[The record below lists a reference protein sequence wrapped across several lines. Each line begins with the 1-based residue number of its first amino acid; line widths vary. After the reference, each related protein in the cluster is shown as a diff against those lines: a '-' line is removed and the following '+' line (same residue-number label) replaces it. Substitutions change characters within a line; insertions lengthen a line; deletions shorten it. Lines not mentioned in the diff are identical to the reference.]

1 VGSYAASVEGFDSK
15 RGCGRCGG
23 YFHAVG
29 VSRGAA
35 LALGSGA
42 GGSAR
47 GLKPPSASAEAAVV
61 VRDTGKANKQNV
73 TVQTLSNRT
82 AKQTQRAKAWSALSA
97 SMHKWMTKKSGGGA
111 VPTGN
116 APAPMVGGAAGVG
129 NVPAVPRPSPQGP
142 LGLLPTI
149 ISDED
154 VPQPSLPPTGGGVPL
169 GCPLLAQGGGTRGV
183 SGGLGLP
190 LVTRCDSTGEAAPLH
205 RRGELL
211 GPPS

>member
-1 VGSYAASVEGFDSK
+1 MGSYAASVEGSDSK

-23 YFHAVG
+23 FVHAVG

-47 GLKPPSASAEAAVV
+47 GLKPPIESAEAAVV
-61 VRDTGKANKQNV
+61 VRDTGKANKQSV
-73 TVQTLSNRT
+73 TVQTVSNRT
-82 AKQTQRAKAWSALSA
+82 AKQTQRAKDWSALSA
-97 SMHKWMTKKSGGGA
+97 TMQKWISKKSGGGA

-142 LGLLPTI
+142 LGLLPII

-154 VPQPSLPPTGGGVPL
+154 VPQPGLPPTGGG
-169 GCPLLAQGGGTRGV
+169 G
-183 SGGLGLP
+183 SFGLP
-190 LVTRCDSTGEAAPLH
+190 PVSSRWGDERSEWRFGVTTGDPV
-205 RRGELL
+205 
-211 GPPS
+211 